1 MGIPVNLD
9 EVDSH
14 LLTKLPALTIS
25 TNFGDL
31 RKKER
36 RSEDIRMSGDR
47 DRSMGLNGK
56 GKERE
61 VESMP
66 GSAVSE
72 NGTGREGKYGLGV
85 RPELDVAKAEELCG
99 IEEGEYSVPYEMI

>member
-25 TNFGDL
+25 TNFADL

-36 RSEDIRMSGDR
+36 RSEDVRLSGER

-66 GSAVSE
+66 GSAITPD
-72 NGTGREGKYGLGV
+72 GGREGRYGLGS
-85 RPELDVAKAEELCG
+85 RPELDVSKAEELCG
-99 IEEGEYSVPYEMI
+99 IEEGG